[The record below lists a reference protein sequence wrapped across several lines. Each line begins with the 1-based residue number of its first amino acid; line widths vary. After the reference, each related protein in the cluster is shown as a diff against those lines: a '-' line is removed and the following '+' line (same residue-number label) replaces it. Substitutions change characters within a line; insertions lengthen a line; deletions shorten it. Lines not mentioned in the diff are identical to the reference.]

1 MTMMENKTQRP
12 EKMVMVAGFRVNEGN
27 LSIAHSSN
35 LDLGQMTASH
45 LDCRSEAPLDY
56 VDQEFKEWT
65 LRRL

>member
-1 MTMMENKTQRP
+1 MENKTQQS
-12 EKMVMVAGFRVNEGN
+12 EKTVMVMAFRVDEGN
-27 LSIAHSSN
+27 LSIAHGSN

-56 VDQEFKEWT
+56 VDLEFKEWT